1 MTVYG
6 DFLPRH
12 YFNRF
17 HAFCAYIRCVYV
29 AICMILL
36 WPKFDIVFA
45 DQVSAVIPVL
55 KMKRG
60 SKVLSL
66 VLYFVCLNALT

>member
-12 YFNRF
+12 VFNRL
-17 HAFCAYIRCVYV
+17 HAVCAYVRCVYV

-36 WPKFDIVFA
+36 WPKFDVVFA
-45 DQVSAVIPVL
+45 DQVSAVIPIL
-55 KMKRG
+55 KLKRG

-66 VLYFVCLNALT
+66 VLYVVCENALT